1 MIGYGFTLFL
11 TALGR
16 CGIAWSERGI
26 TRLQLPEPSDAA
38 TRQRLIRNLAVA
50 VQQPPPPAVQA
61 VIDKVVGLLAGEAR
75 DLRDVALDVDGVPP
89 FHRRVHAVVRQI
101 PVGETLSYGE
111 VAARVGEPG
120 AARAVGQAMGRN
132 PYPIIVP
139 CHRVLAAGGR
149 AGGFTAPGGLA
160 TKARLLQI
168 EGARWGREPDLFA
181 AASIGAH

>member
-1 MIGYGFTLFL
+1 MSGYGFTLFL

-16 CGIAWSERGI
+16 CGLAWSERGI
-26 TRLQLPEPSDAA
+26 SRLQLPEATDAA
-38 TRQRLIRNLAVA
+38 TRERLVRRLAVA
-50 VQQPPPPAVQA
+50 RQSTPPPAVQA
-61 VIDKVVGLLAGEAR
+61 AMDKVVRLLAGEAP
-75 DLRDVALDVDGVPP
+75 DLGGIALDADGVPP
-89 FHRRVHAVVRQI
+89 FHRRAYAAARQI

-111 VAARVGEPG
+111 VAARLGEPG

-181 AASIGAH
+181 DCAP